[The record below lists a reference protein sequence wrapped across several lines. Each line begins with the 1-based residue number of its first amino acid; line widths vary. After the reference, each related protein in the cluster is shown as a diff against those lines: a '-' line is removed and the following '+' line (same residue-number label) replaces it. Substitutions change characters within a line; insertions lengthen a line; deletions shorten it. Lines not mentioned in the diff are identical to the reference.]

1 MWLSPRLTQMRRNKK
16 IKTGRMA
23 QYPRKSRRAWPR
35 KDELG
40 KITTVQSGDA
50 RPGSKLPS
58 SALGSTLYI
67 LVLNTACLTKPS
79 PAHQACSR
87 QLATLAP
94 LQSFQHTP
102 RINHLSLLHAT
113 PYSGDTRCCRSYSA
127 RLDCLNLRYTS
138 PILTPCLLFGKANG

>member
-16 IKTGRMA
+16 IKTGRMV
-23 QYPRKSRRAWPR
+23 QYPRESRRAWPR

-87 QLATLAP
+87 QRATLAP

-102 RINHLSLLHAT
+102 RINHLVNSPRHTIQRGHALLQELLSQAGLPEPEVHQPDINSLPLVWQ
-113 PYSGDTRCCRSYSA
+113 G
-127 RLDCLNLRYTS
+127 
-138 PILTPCLLFGKANG
+138 